1 MANFC
6 ARSSSKKEYLKL
18 AAKDTAELVAAKKE
32 YDVAQARL
40 KKAIEAYK
48 KIQQRK
54 EKITAFFYANN
65 FSFANFPPTAASAG
79 QSSQSSNNVVYT
91 LRKSV
96 WCLRSP

>member
-6 ARSSSKKEYLKL
+6 ARSSSKKEHLKL

-48 KIQQRK
+48 K
-54 EKITAFFYANN
+54 
-65 FSFANFPPTAASAG
+65 
-79 QSSQSSNNVVYT
+79 SSSG
-91 LRKSV
+91 KKK
-96 WCLRSP
+96 

>member
-1 MANFC
+1 MADFGAN
-6 ARSSSKKEYLKL
+6 SSSKEEYLKL
-18 AAKDTAELVAAKKE
+18 AAKHTAELVAVKKE

-40 KKAIEAYK
+40 KKPSRPTKNPAAK
-48 KIQQRK
+48 RK
-54 EKITAFFYANN
+54 NNGVFYANN

>member
-6 ARSSSKKEYLKL
+6 ARSSSKEEYLKLAAKEYLKL

-48 KIQQRK
+48 KSRRGK
-54 EKITAFFYANN
+54 K
-65 FSFANFPPTAASAG
+65 
-79 QSSQSSNNVVYT
+79 
-91 LRKSV
+91 K
-96 WCLRSP
+96 

>member
-1 MANFC
+1 MADFGAN
-6 ARSSSKKEYLKL
+6 SSSKEEYLKL
-18 AAKDTAELVAAKKE
+18 AAKHTAELVAAKKE

-40 KKAIEAYK
+40 KKTIEAYK
-48 KIQQRK
+48 KPSS
-54 EKITAFFYANN
+54 EKKNNGVFYANN